1 MQVQLGAHPTYHHL
15 DGGCGRR
22 LWDGLVIMCAA
33 ANGATVD
40 PSCAYET
47 IAAPTFQFAY
57 DDASASLLWESA
69 GQSLPH
75 HQPPFFRMTD
85 EREHD
90 VLYEFGMLNRLRYNR
105 GMAEI

>member
-40 PSCAYET
+40 PSCAYGV
-47 IAAPTFQFAY
+47 IAGPTSQFAC
-57 DDASASLLWESA
+57 DDVSANLLWESA
-69 GQSLPH
+69 GQSLFH
-75 HQPPFFRMTD
+75 HHPPFSRMTGV
-85 EREHD
+85 REHD

-105 GMAEI
+105 IMAEI